1 MTNLSERSRHIAFYL
16 PSMRGGGAERVMATL
31 ANGIAARGH
40 RVDLVLVKAEG
51 PYLAEVSANV
61 RVIDLKS
68 RRVLSSLP
76 GLIAYLRRERPQSML
91 SALSHANIVAIVA
104 RVLSNVKCRLVVSE
118 HSAPSRALAGLGMP
132 AVIAGLIRATY
143 SRADSVVCVSEGM
156 TQEMRN
162 TLPGPKHKLVT
173 IHNPLDLDR
182 IRRMAEEPVYHKWPT
197 GVEGPTILAAGRL
210 TEAKDY
216 PNLLRAFAI
225 LATTRPVRLMILG
238 QGALEASLKA
248 MSQELGIAD
257 RVAFMGF
264 QENPF
269 AWMRAADLYVMSSQ
283 WEGLP
288 GTLMEAMACGA
299 RVVSTAC
306 RTGPEEILEGGKW
319 GRLVP
324 VNNPEALA
332 NAMILALDD
341 SNTPDVSARVEV
353 FRADQIVTRY
363 EAQLI

>member
-1 MTNLSERSRHIAFYL
+1 MTNLPEDARHIAFYL
-16 PSMRGGGAERVMATL
+16 PSLRGGGAERVMVTV
-31 ANGIAARGH
+31 ANGVAARGH
-40 RVDLVLVKAEG
+40 RVDLVLAKAEG

-68 RRVLSSLP
+68 HRVLASLP
-76 GLIAYLRRERPQSML
+76 RLIAYLRRERPQSML

-118 HSAPSRALAGLGMP
+118 HSAPSRALVGPGMP
-132 AVIAGLIRATY
+132 SVMAGLIRATY
-143 SRADSVVCVSEGM
+143 PRADTVVCVSEGM
-156 TQEMRN
+156 KQEMRN
-162 TLPGPKHKLVT
+162 LLPGPEHNLVA
-173 IHNPLDLDR
+173 IYNPLDLDR
-182 IRRMAEEPVYHKWPT
+182 IRRMAQQPVTHDWPT
-197 GVEGPTILAAGRL
+197 GINGPIIVAAGRL
-210 TEAKDY
+210 TKAKDY
-216 PNLLRAFAI
+216 PNLLRAFA
-225 LATTRPVRLMILG
+225 LLSATHPARLMILG
-238 QGALEASLKA
+238 QGELHQPLKA
-248 MSQELGIAD
+248 LAQDLGIAN

-299 RVVSTAC
+299 RIVSTDC
-306 RTGPEEILEGGKW
+306 RTGPDEILEAGKW

-324 VNNPEALA
+324 VNDPEALA
-332 NAMILALDD
+332 GAMIMALDD
-341 SNTPDVSARVEV
+341 PNAPDVSARAEA
-353 FRADQIVTRY
+353 FRADRIITRY